1 MDAFCSVGCCCCCC
15 CYTAPSNIRFIFSRF
30 VICVSKQHRIAN
42 VILSVRYITCMVS
55 VQREPQNILCLVG
68 KAFHFPCFI
77 FLWFSFPLVS
87 VSFSLPCKRV
97 YLFFM
102 LYFLLQLKIL
112 IYAFFSLCAF
122 ICQRL
127 VSYTHCTRRYQMQ
140 NDWEFLLLMLDFRL
154 FVKIGRIGV
163 CFHHCECW
171 WLISWILNSENQ
183 FFFCFGSFR
192 TLPPWFRLFLWI
204 FIAIEV
210 NEWAQTGARC
220 AHSNEKPQH

>member
-1 MDAFCSVGCCCCCC
+1 MYGIGTERTTKYFVFGRQSIPFSVF
-15 CYTAPSNIRFIFSRF
+15 YFPMIFFSVRFSLLFSSMQT
-30 VICVSKQHRIAN
+30 CVS
-42 VILSVRYITCMVS
+42 
-55 VQREPQNILCLVG
+55 
-68 KAFHFPCFI
+68 F
-77 FLWFSFPLVS
+77 
-87 VSFSLPCKRV
+87 
-97 YLFFM
+97 FFM

-127 VSYTHCTRRYQMQ
+127 VSYTHFTRRYQMQ

-163 CFHHCECW
+163 CFHHWECW